1 MDQPTTPRLEKHGI
15 PLYVQLAGI
24 LRAQIASGEYKTGD
38 SLPTEERVAKELG
51 VSLITVRE
59 ARRLLADEG
68 RISRHAGK
76 GTFVAEP
83 TAPVSSLA
91 APTLEDLIY
100 GGQEHETRRECL
112 SRAVK
117 VPDPHT
123 AELLEISPRSK
134 AVEFQIRL
142 YANALPLGRIVTTV
156 PYRLGRRVSAARL
169 EEKPLVLLLAEL
181 CQVRITEV
189 DQWTNASEAD
199 CQTAEALDM
208 QPGASI
214 LVIRRVFFEATGRP
228 AQVSVNTFRG
238 DRFRHHV
245 RLNWATFDAGPPQ
258 RRAAAT
264 ARETVSRSVPGNVH
278 GGHKR

>member
-1 MDQPTTPRLEKHGI
+1 MDKPQTPRLEKRGI

-24 LRAQIASGEYKTGD
+24 LRAQIASGEYKPGD
-38 SLPTEERVAKELG
+38 SLPTEERVARDLG

-83 TAPVSSLA
+83 PASVTSLA

-112 SRAVK
+112 ARAVK

-123 AELLEISPRSK
+123 AELLEIPPRSK

-142 YANALPLGRIVTTV
+142 YANALPLGHITSTV
-156 PYRLGRRVSAARL
+156 PYHLGRPVTAARL

-199 CQTAEALDM
+199 RQMAETLDL
-208 QPGASI
+208 QPGAPVLI
-214 LVIRRVFFEATGRP
+214 IRRVFFEANGRP
-228 AQVSVNTFRG
+228 AQVSINTFRG

-245 RLNWATFDAGPPQ
+245 RVNWATLDASPQ
-258 RRAAAT
+258 QRHAAASS
-264 ARETVSRSVPGNVH
+264 RETVTRSVPHDVQ